1 MFNFYHLQIPIDKD
15 LTAEG
20 RSTNFLHIL
29 ISNFS
34 NFAMTC
40 WTYFLAT
47 DFNELIAM
55 DLSSDNSKETEHWR
69 QIKQTIK
76 KAILFFWPH
85 LKLTSPYQQH
95 IHPGHTKKT

>member
-1 MFNFYHLQIPIDKD
+1 
-15 LTAEG
+15 
-20 RSTNFLHIL
+20 
-29 ISNFS
+29 
-34 NFAMTC
+34 MTC

-76 KAILFFWPH
+76 KSNFILLASSEANEPIPTAYSPWPH
-85 LKLTSPYQQH
+85 KENLALVKHIFFPGCSPFCE
-95 IHPGHTKKT
+95 